1 MNNCKK
7 QSFILTSYIKKKN
20 ILKKKML
27 QSISGT
33 PAAVLS
39 LTFELI
45 NKIEGEMC
53 TSKPSLADERL
64 LGQQPSRCGPVIK
77 A

>member
-1 MNNCKK
+1 
-7 QSFILTSYIKKKN
+7 
-20 ILKKKML
+20 ML

>member
-1 MNNCKK
+1 
-7 QSFILTSYIKKKN
+7 
-20 ILKKKML
+20 ML

-53 TSKPSLADERL
+53 TSKPRTV
-64 LGQQPSRCGPVIK
+64 LGLSCFYYQRK
-77 A
+77 

>member
-1 MNNCKK
+1 
-7 QSFILTSYIKKKN
+7 
-20 ILKKKML
+20 ML

-53 TSKPSLADERL
+53 TSKPRTVLTTTVTESHRD
-64 LGQQPSRCGPVIK
+64 GD
-77 A
+77 

>member
-1 MNNCKK
+1 
-7 QSFILTSYIKKKN
+7 
-20 ILKKKML
+20 ML

-64 LGQQPSRCGPVIK
+64 LGQHDDIYDGCIKFPLPSPHFLILLV
-77 A
+77 